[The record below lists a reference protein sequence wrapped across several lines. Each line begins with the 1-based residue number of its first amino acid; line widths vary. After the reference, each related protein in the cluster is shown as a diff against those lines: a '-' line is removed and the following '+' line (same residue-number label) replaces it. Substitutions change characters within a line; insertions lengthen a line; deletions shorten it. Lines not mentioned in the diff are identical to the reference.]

1 MYATVLEETQTGVLA
16 QHTGHESV
24 INQHIQDN
32 DDDDEKDVETHSM
45 KQRSALAVGL
55 HTTENYK
62 MPQKTKLQN
71 KD

>member
-1 MYATVLEETQTGVLA
+1 
-16 QHTGHESV
+16 
-24 INQHIQDN
+24 
-32 DDDDEKDVETHSM
+32 M

-71 KD
+71 KDWTPVYGGVNMS